1 MIVALR
7 EIPERP
13 ITAEDVRALEP
24 GRFLRVAATV
34 EDFQRLLEE
43 LPERRKSRVRFAHD
57 ILEVVIPTD
66 RHEYIKNLLN
76 YLVVALAEELGL
88 WADSFGS
95 MTFRKR
101 GTDAGG
107 EPDDCFYIYEDETA
121 RPALPID
128 LDAKPA
134 PGLVIEIDFTH
145 SSEMKNA
152 LYAAYG
158 VQEIWRYNDKTG
170 KVSIH
175 RLSPGKPG
183 KYVKALKSRLLPEVT
198 THDINLVLE
207 QAPPNR
213 KAVQACIERLR
224 ERKSS
229 TMS

>member
-1 MIVALR
+1 MILALR
-7 EIPERP
+7 EIPKRP
-13 ITAEDVRALEP
+13 ITAGEVQALEP
-24 GRFLRVAATV
+24 GQFLRVAATV
-34 EDFQRLLEE
+34 EDFHRLLEE
-43 LPERRKSRVRFAHD
+43 LPERRTSRVRFARGT
-57 ILEVVIPTD
+57 LEVAIPTD
-66 RHEYIKNLLN
+66 KHEYVKNLLN

-101 GTDAGG
+101 GTDVGG
-107 EPDDCFYIYEDETA
+107 EPDDCFYIYKDEAA
-121 RPALPID
+121 RPVLPID
-128 LDAKPA
+128 LDSEPA

-145 SSEMKNA
+145 SSEMKNE

-158 VQEIWRYNDKTG
+158 VSEIWRYNDKSG

-175 RLSPGKPG
+175 RLSRGTPG
-183 KYVKALKSRLLPEVT
+183 KYVKALKSRLLPDVT

-224 ERKSS
+224 ARGTSAR
-229 TMS
+229 